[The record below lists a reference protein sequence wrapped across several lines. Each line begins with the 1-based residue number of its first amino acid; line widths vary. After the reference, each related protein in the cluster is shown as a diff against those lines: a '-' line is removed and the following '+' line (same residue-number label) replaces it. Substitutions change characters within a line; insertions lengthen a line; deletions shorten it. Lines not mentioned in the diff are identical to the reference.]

1 LKEESVKIESN
12 IEWIPF
18 SKNMDSSVIFNTLI
32 SAMKKIEIK
41 NTDSESIISILF
53 FALMGFFIGYFFG
66 NKK

>member
-1 LKEESVKIESN
+1 MKEEYVKIESN